1 MIVAFQTYS
10 FSQNRSKLTRC
21 RHQERRYL
29 VLEVERIQCCEE
41 CSGVRNEQD
50 NNGNRIVPAI
60 GTPLCTASLTPLLLR
75 LFCACVRPFFLQVF
89 LRKLLRKNCS
99 LAELFSE
106 RNDLYL
112 LSLVFSRF
120 LLPLQA
126 QDSIDI

>member
-1 MIVAFQTYS
+1 MAFQTYS